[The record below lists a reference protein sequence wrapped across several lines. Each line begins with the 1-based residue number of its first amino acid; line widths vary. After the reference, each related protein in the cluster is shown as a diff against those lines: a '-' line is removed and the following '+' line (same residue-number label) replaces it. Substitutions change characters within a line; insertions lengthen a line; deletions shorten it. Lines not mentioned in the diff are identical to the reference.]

1 MQFSICAA
9 AQRQRG
15 IVRTSLSSMK
25 KIWIVLAALFLSS
38 ILACAQDR
46 PSWEIFVGYQYTY
59 ANTHL
64 MEDTGNA
71 MASAYGNSLTLDHNL
86 TMTGANLS
94 FQRNVG
100 KRWAA
105 VLDLGGMRA
114 NKDVDISQ
122 IFQLLGYIPGG
133 SSQTST
139 FTQTF
144 YHVMVGP
151 QYDLLK
157 IHRAQIFVRAMG
169 GGARTILTMDD
180 TTRKALTF
188 LAPKYKTTTTDPA
201 VIAGAG
207 VQYRVY
213 HNIFVRGTADYVHPF
228 SSSSQN
234 YFRITGG
241 IGLERLGRL
250 F

>member
-1 MQFSICAA
+1 
-9 AQRQRG
+9 
-15 IVRTSLSSMK
+15 MK
-25 KIWIVLAALFLSS
+25 KTWIVLAALFLSS

-46 PSWEIFVGYQYTY
+46 PSWEVFVGYQYTY
-59 ANTHL
+59 ANTHV

-71 MASAYGNSLTLDHNL
+71 MDSAYGNTLTVDHNL

-201 VIAGAG
+201 VMVGAG
-207 VQYRVY
+207 VEYPVFR
-213 HNIFVRGTADYVHPF
+213 HFFIRASGDYIRPF
-228 SSSSQN
+228 STSTQN
-234 YFRITGG
+234 YLRVSAG
-241 IGLERLGRL
+241 IGINKLGKPWEP
-250 F
+250 